1 MFLTSCQ
8 KQLGSIADFVKEA
21 NRQCGSALPV
31 GTECKGLAMPLIH
44 ISLRAGKPEA
54 YRQAI
59 FDNLYHAMRETLNV
73 PDGDQF
79 MTISEHAATNFRYG
93 DGYGVARSAD
103 VVYIQITVFN
113 TRTLEQKRRLF
124 RRIAELLGES
134 PGIRPEDVF
143 VNVLEA
149 AKENWS
155 VGHGLAQF
163 A

>member
-1 MFLTSCQ
+1 M
-8 KQLGSIADFVKEA
+8 
-21 NRQCGSALPV
+21 PV
-31 GTECKGLAMPLIH
+31 VH
-44 ISLRAGKPEA
+44 ISLRAGKLEA

-59 FDNLYHAMRETLNV
+59 FDNLYRAMRETLNV
-73 PDGDQF
+73 PEDDQF
-79 MTISEHAATNFRYG
+79 MTITEHDSTNFRYG
-93 DGYGVARSAD
+93 NAYGVARSAD

-113 TRTLEQKRRLF
+113 TRTMEQKKALF

-134 PGIRPEDVF
+134 PGIRSEDVF
-143 VNVLEA
+143 VTALAA

>member
-1 MFLTSCQ
+1 
-8 KQLGSIADFVKEA
+8 
-21 NRQCGSALPV
+21 
-31 GTECKGLAMPLIH
+31 MPLIH
-44 ISLRAGKPEA
+44 VSLRAGKPEA

-59 FDNLYHAMRETLNV
+59 FDSLYRAMRETLGV
-73 PDGDQF
+73 PEDDQF
-79 MTISEHAATNFRYG
+79 MTITEHDAANFRYG
-93 DGYGVARSAD
+93 NAYGVTRSTD

-113 TRTLEQKRRLF
+113 TRTLEQKKALF

-143 VNVLEA
+143 VNLLEA